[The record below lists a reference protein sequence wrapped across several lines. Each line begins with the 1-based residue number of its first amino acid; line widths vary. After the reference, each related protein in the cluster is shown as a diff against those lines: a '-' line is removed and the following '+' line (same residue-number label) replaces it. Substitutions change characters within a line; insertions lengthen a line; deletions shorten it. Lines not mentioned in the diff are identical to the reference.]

1 MTKNFNNYRFFIP
14 IVGATMLLTSCSS
27 SFSFVKKTS
36 EIDHTKLLIG
46 SYPTIESDVAG
57 KFENIMYL
65 HFYSNNENYD
75 IDNYSNYDKAINL
88 TESPLVKIDD
98 TITSNN
104 GNVLTFY
111 DVSNIFQNLTNY
123 ENIDDYFSDG
133 NKLDLFFS
141 YGEIDDGTYITL
153 RTSIT
158 ESGYYFFS
166 TISTTPEDN
175 ERKQPQYTHAR
186 IYCEKIYFFNPLTG
200 KYEESL

>member
-1 MTKNFNNYRFFIP
+1 MRKGFKNYRFYIL
-14 IVGATMLLTSCSS
+14 IAGATMLLTSCSS

-57 KFENIMYL
+57 KFENVMYL
-65 HFYSNNENYD
+65 HFYSSNENYD
-75 IDNYSNYDKAINL
+75 TDNYSNYDKAINL

-98 TITSNN
+98 TITDNN

-111 DVSNIFQNLTNY
+111 DVSNIFQNLSNY

-133 NKLDLFFS
+133 NKLDVFFS
-141 YGEIDDGTYITL
+141 YGQIEDGTYITL
-153 RTSIT
+153 RTSIA

>member
-1 MTKNFNNYRFFIP
+1 
-14 IVGATMLLTSCSS
+14 MLLTSCSS

-57 KFENIMYL
+57 KFENTMYL
-65 HFYSNNENYD
+65 HFYSFNENYD

-88 TESPLVKIDD
+88 TESPLIKIDD
-98 TITSNN
+98 TITDNN
-104 GNVLTFY
+104 GNILTFY
-111 DVSNIFQNLTNY
+111 DISNIFQNLTSY

-133 NKLDLFFS
+133 NKLDVFFS
-141 YGEIDDGTYITL
+141 YGQIEDGTYITL
-153 RTSIT
+153 RTSIA

-200 KYEESL
+200 KYEESLW

>member
-1 MTKNFNNYRFFIP
+1 MRKSFKNYRFYIL
-14 IVGATMLLTSCSS
+14 IAGATMLLTSCSS

-57 KFENIMYL
+57 KFENILYL
-65 HFYSNNENYD
+65 DFYNENENYD
-75 IDNYSNYDKAINL
+75 LENYSEYDKAINL
-88 TESPLVKIDD
+88 AESGLVKIDD
-98 TITSNN
+98 SITDEN
-104 GNVLTFY
+104 GDVLAFY
-111 DVSNIFQNLTNY
+111 DVSKIFKNLTNY
-123 ENIDDYFSDG
+123 ESIDDYFDDG
-133 NKLDLFFS
+133 NKLDVFFS
-141 YGEIDDGTYITL
+141 YGQIEDGTYITL
-153 RTSIT
+153 RTSIK
-158 ESGYYFFS
+158 ESGYYYFS